1 MVNESEKILSAFS
14 QMYFYKELVLD
25 DLKFVPENDTEKE
38 VADVLL
44 NIGDI
49 FLQIFNGYHF
59 DAASFPCIAKPLS

>member
-49 FLQIFNGYHF
+49 I
-59 DAASFPCIAKPLS
+59 IAIQLKSRNDKDLTDMRKKK